1 MTKKVV
7 VEKAGNTPGRPPVE
21 DVLISIHSSGIF
33 EETDFPTRAV
43 FQSDAEDLC
52 EALCNSL
59 PQGTFDR
66 LLALM
71 LQTCAGTFI
80 RAIGDSEENTKHK
93 SVLLAREQL
102 DFLTKAAQ
110 MKADYECAEYSP
122 EEERAVKH
130 LIKKLERK
138 A

>member
-1 MTKKVV
+1 MTKKLVI
-7 VEKAGNTPGRPPVE
+7 EKAGNTPGRPPVE
-21 DVLISIHSSGIF
+21 DVFISIHNSGAF
-33 EETDFPTRAV
+33 EETPISSAYIC
-43 FQSDAEDLC
+43 QSDAEDLC
-52 EALCNSL
+52 EALRSSL

-80 RAIGDSEENTKHK
+80 RAIGDSEENTKYK
-93 SVLLAREQL
+93 SVLLTREQL

-110 MKADYECAEYSP
+110 MKADYERAEYSP
-122 EEERAVKH
+122 EDELAARY
-130 LIKKLERK
+130 LITKLQRK